1 MKANNKKSNSFK
13 KPLLISLGLHVV
25 LFVALIWGADF
36 TMSEPK
42 PTGQMVQA
50 VVIDP
55 QLVRQQAQQI
65 RQQREAASKK
75 EQERLD
81 KLRRESERLEKNRK
95 AEEENIRKLKEQQ
108 AKDAKAA
115 REAEKRRVE
124 NEKKRKAE
132 QARLEQEKKKA
143 AKAEADRKLKEA
155 ALVKAEKE
163 RKAKEAAIAKAE
175 QERVAKEKAAQE
187 AAEKAR
193 KEKEAAERAEKQR
206 IAKEKEAA
214 AAAEKA
220 RKAKEAAARAEKERK
235 QQEAALND
243 IFAGLE
249 TEATQNSSARQ
260 QFISDEAQR
269 YGAIYTQLIQQNLLL
284 EDSYRGRS
292 CRVNLK
298 LIPTG
303 SNAILGSLS
312 ILDGDSRLCAAT
324 KRAVAQVQ
332 SYPLPKDPN
341 IVKSLKDI
349 NLTVSPE

>member
-1 MKANNKKSNSFK
+1 MKANNKKSNNFRT
-13 KPLLISLGLHVV
+13 PLLISLGLHVI
-25 LFVALIWGADF
+25 LFVALIWGAGF

-42 PTGQMVQA
+42 PTGPMVEA

-75 EQERLD
+75 EQQRLD
-81 KLRRESERLEKNRK
+81 KLRRESERLENNRK

-108 AKDAKAA
+108 AKEAKAA

-124 NEKKRKAE
+124 KQKQRKAE
-132 QARLEQEKKKA
+132 EARLQQEQEKA

-155 ALVKAEKE
+155 ALVKAENE
-163 RKAKEAAIAKAE
+163 RIAKEAAIAKAE
-175 QERVAKEKAAQE
+175 QQRLAKEQAAKE

-193 KEKEAAERAEKQR
+193 KEQEAAERAEQQR

-249 TEATQNSSARQ
+249 TEVSQNSSARQ
-260 QFISDEAQR
+260 QFINDEVQR

-332 SYPLPKDPN
+332 SYPLPNEPD

>member
-1 MKANNKKSNSFK
+1 MKATNKKSNNFRS
-13 KPLLISLGLHVV
+13 PLLISLGLHVI

-108 AKDAKAA
+108 AKEAKAT

-124 NEKKRKAE
+124 KEKQRKVE
-132 QARLEQEKKKA
+132 EARLQQEKKKA

-155 ALVKAEKE
+155 ALVKAENE

-220 RKAKEAAARAEKERK
+220 RKEKEAAARAEKERK

-243 IFAGLE
+243 IFEGLE

-332 SYPLPKDPN
+332 SYPLPKDPD
-341 IVKSLKDI
+341 IVTSLKDI

>member
-1 MKANNKKSNSFK
+1 MKATNKKSNSFR
-13 KPLLISLGLHVV
+13 KPLLISLGLHVI

-108 AKDAKAA
+108 AKEAKAT

-124 NEKKRKAE
+124 KEKQRKAE
-132 QARLEQEKKKA
+132 EARLQQEKKKA

-155 ALVKAEKE
+155 ALVKAENE

-175 QERVAKEKAAQE
+175 QERVAKEQAAKE

-332 SYPLPKDPN
+332 SYPLPKDPD
-341 IVKSLKDI
+341 IVNSLKDI

>member
-1 MKANNKKSNSFK
+1 MKANNKKSNNFK
-13 KPLLISLGLHVV
+13 TPLLISIGLHVI

-55 QLVRQQAQQI
+55 QLVRKQAQQI
-65 RQQREAASKK
+65 RQQREAAGKK

-95 AEEENIRKLKEQQ
+95 AEEENIRKLKEKQ
-108 AKDAKAA
+108 AKEAKAT

-124 NEKKRKAE
+124 KEKQRKVE
-132 QARLEQEKKKA
+132 EARLKTEQKKA

-155 ALVKAEKE
+155 AVVKAEKE
-163 RKAKEAAIAKAE
+163 RKAKEVAIAKAE
-175 QERVAKEKAAQE
+175 QERVAKEKAAKE
-187 AAEKAR
+187 AADKAR

-249 TEATQNSSARQ
+249 TESTQNSSARQ

-332 SYPLPKDPN
+332 SYPLPKDPD

>member
-1 MKANNKKSNSFK
+1 MKATNKKSNSFR
-13 KPLLISLGLHVV
+13 KPLLISLGLHVI

-108 AKDAKAA
+108 AKEAKAT

-124 NEKKRKAE
+124 KEKQRKAE
-132 QARLEQEKKKA
+132 EARLQQEKKKA

-155 ALVKAEKE
+155 ALVKAENE

-175 QERVAKEKAAQE
+175 QERVAKEKAAKE

-332 SYPLPKDPN
+332 SYPLPKDPD
-341 IVKSLKDI
+341 IVNSLKDI

>member
-1 MKANNKKSNSFK
+1 MKATNKKSNSFR
-13 KPLLISLGLHVV
+13 KPLLISLGLHVI

-115 REAEKRRVE
+115 REAEKRRIE
-124 NEKKRKAE
+124 NEKQRKAE
-132 QARLEQEKKKA
+132 EARLQQEQKKA

-155 ALVKAEKE
+155 ALVKAENE

-214 AAAEKA
+214 AAAEEA

-332 SYPLPKDPN
+332 SYPLPKDPD

>member
-1 MKANNKKSNSFK
+1 MKANNKKSNNFRS
-13 KPLLISLGLHVV
+13 PLLISLGLHVI

-95 AEEENIRKLKEQQ
+95 AEEENIRKLKEKQ
-108 AKDAKAA
+108 AKEAKAA
-115 REAEKRRVE
+115 RDAEKRRVE
-124 NEKKRKAE
+124 NEKQRKVE
-132 QARLEQEKKKA
+132 EARLKQEKKKA

-155 ALVKAEKE
+155 AVVKAEKE

-175 QERVAKEKAAQE
+175 QERVAKEKAAKE

-206 IAKEKEAA
+206 IAKEK
-214 AAAEKA
+214 
-220 RKAKEAAARAEKERK
+220 
-235 QQEAALND
+235 EAALND

-260 QFISDEAQR
+260 QFISDEAQH

-303 SNAILGSLS
+303 SNAILGRLS

-332 SYPLPKDPN
+332 SYPLPKDPD
-341 IVKSLKDI
+341 IIKSLKDI

>member
-1 MKANNKKSNSFK
+1 MKATNKKSNNFRS
-13 KPLLISLGLHVV
+13 PLLISLGLHVI

-155 ALVKAEKE
+155 ALVKAENE

-220 RKAKEAAARAEKERK
+220 RKEKEAAARAEKERK

-243 IFAGLE
+243 IFEGLE

-332 SYPLPKDPN
+332 SYPLPKDPD
-341 IVKSLKDI
+341 IVTSLKDI

>member
-1 MKANNKKSNSFK
+1 MKATNKKSNNFRS
-13 KPLLISLGLHVV
+13 PLLISLGLHVI

-108 AKDAKAA
+108 AKEAKAT

-124 NEKKRKAE
+124 KEKQRKVE
-132 QARLEQEKKKA
+132 EARLEQEKKKA

-155 ALVKAEKE
+155 ALVKAENE

-220 RKAKEAAARAEKERK
+220 RKEKEAAARAEKERK

-243 IFAGLE
+243 IFEGLE

-332 SYPLPKDPN
+332 SYPLPKDPD
-341 IVKSLKDI
+341 IVTSLKDI

>member
-220 RKAKEAAARAEKERK
+220 RKANEAAAKAEKERK

-332 SYPLPKDPN
+332 SYPLPKDPD

>member
-1 MKANNKKSNSFK
+1 MKATNKKSNSFR
-13 KPLLISLGLHVV
+13 KPLLISLGLHVI

-115 REAEKRRVE
+115 REAEKRRAE

-132 QARLEQEKKKA
+132 EARLQQEQKKA

-155 ALVKAEKE
+155 ALVKAENE

-332 SYPLPKDPN
+332 SYPLPKDPD

>member
-1 MKANNKKSNSFK
+1 MKATNKKSNSFR
-13 KPLLISLGLHVV
+13 KPLLISLGLHVI

-132 QARLEQEKKKA
+132 EARLQQEQKKA

-155 ALVKAEKE
+155 ALVKAENE

-332 SYPLPKDPN
+332 SYPLPKDPD

>member
-1 MKANNKKSNSFK
+1 MKANNKKSNNFRT
-13 KPLLISLGLHVV
+13 PLLISLGLHVI

-108 AKDAKAA
+108 AKEAKAT

-124 NEKKRKAE
+124 KEKQRQAE
-132 QARLEQEKKKA
+132 EARLQQEQKKA

-155 ALVKAEKE
+155 ALVKAENE
-163 RKAKEAAIAKAE
+163 RKAKEAAAK
-175 QERVAKEKAAQE
+175 
-187 AAEKAR
+187 
-193 KEKEAAERAEKQR
+193 
-206 IAKEKEAA
+206 
-214 AAAEKA
+214 
-220 RKAKEAAARAEKERK
+220 AEKERK

-249 TEATQNSSARQ
+249 TESTQNSSAKQ

-332 SYPLPKDPN
+332 SYPLPKDPD

>member
-1 MKANNKKSNSFK
+1 MKANNKKSNNFK
-13 KPLLISLGLHVV
+13 TPLLISIGLHVI

-42 PTGQMVQA
+42 PTGQIVQA

-55 QLVRQQAQQI
+55 QLVRKQAQQI
-65 RQQREAASKK
+65 RQQREAAGKK

-95 AEEENIRKLKEQQ
+95 AEEENIRKLKEKQ
-108 AKDAKAA
+108 AKEAKAT

-124 NEKKRKAE
+124 KEKQRKVE
-132 QARLEQEKKKA
+132 EARLKTEQKKA

-155 ALVKAEKE
+155 AVVKAEKE
-163 RKAKEAAIAKAE
+163 RKAKEAAVAKAE
-175 QERVAKEKAAQE
+175 QERVAKEKAAKE
-187 AAEKAR
+187 AADKAR

-235 QQEAALND
+235 QQESALND

-249 TEATQNSSARQ
+249 TESTQNSSAKQ

-332 SYPLPKDPN
+332 SYPLPKDPD

>member
-1 MKANNKKSNSFK
+1 MKANNKKSNNFK
-13 KPLLISLGLHVV
+13 TPLLISIGLHVI

-55 QLVRQQAQQI
+55 QLVRKQAQQI
-65 RQQREAASKK
+65 RQQREAAGKK

-95 AEEENIRKLKEQQ
+95 AEEENIRKLKEKQ
-108 AKDAKAA
+108 AKEAKAT

-124 NEKKRKAE
+124 KEKQRKVE
-132 QARLEQEKKKA
+132 EARLKTEQKKA

-155 ALVKAEKE
+155 AVVKAEKE
-163 RKAKEAAIAKAE
+163 RKAKEAAVAKAE
-175 QERVAKEKAAQE
+175 QERVAKEKAAKE
-187 AAEKAR
+187 AADKAR

-249 TEATQNSSARQ
+249 TESTQNSSAKQ

-332 SYPLPKDPN
+332 SYPLPKDPD

-349 NLTVSPE
+349 NLLVSPE

>member
-1 MKANNKKSNSFK
+1 MKATNKKSNSFR
-13 KPLLISLGLHVV
+13 KPLLISLGLHVI

-132 QARLEQEKKKA
+132 EARLQQEQKKA

-155 ALVKAEKE
+155 ALVKAENE
-163 RKAKEAAIAKAE
+163 RKAKEAAIARAE

-193 KEKEAAERAEKQR
+193 
-206 IAKEKEAA
+206 KEKEAA

-332 SYPLPKDPN
+332 SYPLPKDPD

>member
-13 KPLLISLGLHVV
+13 KPLLISLGLHVL

-75 EQERLD
+75 EQDRLD

-155 ALVKAEKE
+155 ALVKAEQE

-260 QFISDEAQR
+260 QFINDEVQH

-332 SYPLPKDPN
+332 SYPLPKDPD

>member
-1 MKANNKKSNSFK
+1 MKATNKKSNSFR
-13 KPLLISLGLHVV
+13 KPLLISLGLHVI

-108 AKDAKAA
+108 AKEAKAT

-124 NEKKRKAE
+124 KEKQRKAE
-132 QARLEQEKKKA
+132 EARLQQEKKKA

-155 ALVKAEKE
+155 ALVKAENE

-175 QERVAKEKAAQE
+175 QERVAKEKAAKE
-187 AAEKAR
+187 AADKAR

-332 SYPLPKDPN
+332 SYPLPKDPD
-341 IVKSLKDI
+341 IVNSLKDI

>member
-13 KPLLISLGLHVV
+13 KPLLISLGLHLV

-155 ALVKAEKE
+155 ALVKAENE

-303 SNAILGSLS
+303 SSAILGSLS

-332 SYPLPKDPN
+332 SYPLPKDPD

>member
-1 MKANNKKSNSFK
+1 MKANNKKSNNFRS
-13 KPLLISLGLHVV
+13 PLLISLGLHVI

-108 AKDAKAA
+108 AKEAKAT

-124 NEKKRKAE
+124 KEKQRKAE
-132 QARLEQEKKKA
+132 EARLQQEQKKA

-155 ALVKAEKE
+155 ALVKAENE

-175 QERVAKEKAAQE
+175 QERVAKEKAAKE
-187 AAEKAR
+187 AADKAR
-193 KEKEAAERAEKQR
+193 KEKEAAELAEKRR

-220 RKAKEAAARAEKERK
+220 RKAKEAAAKAEKERK

-260 QFISDEAQR
+260 QFITDEAQR

-312 ILDGDSRLCAAT
+312 ILDGDSRLCTAT

-332 SYPLPKDPN
+332 SYPLPKDPD
-341 IVKSLKDI
+341 IVNSLKDI

>member
-1 MKANNKKSNSFK
+1 MKANNKKSNNFRS
-13 KPLLISLGLHVV
+13 PLLISLGLHVI

-95 AEEENIRKLKEQQ
+95 AEEENIRKLKEKQ
-108 AKDAKAA
+108 AKEAKAA

-124 NEKKRKAE
+124 NEKQRKVE
-132 QARLEQEKKKA
+132 EARLKQEQKKA

-155 ALVKAEKE
+155 AVVKAEKE
-163 RKAKEAAIAKAE
+163 RKAKEVAIAKAE
-175 QERVAKEKAAQE
+175 QERVAKEKAAKE
-187 AAEKAR
+187 AADKAR

-206 IAKEKEAA
+206 VAKEKEAA

-220 RKAKEAAARAEKERK
+220 RK

-249 TEATQNSSARQ
+249 TESTQNSSARQ

-332 SYPLPKDPN
+332 SYPLPKDPD

>member
-155 ALVKAEKE
+155 ALVKAENE

-303 SNAILGSLS
+303 SNSILGSLS

-332 SYPLPKDPN
+332 SYPLPKDPD

>member
-1 MKANNKKSNSFK
+1 MKANNKKSNNFK
-13 KPLLISLGLHVV
+13 TPLLISIGLHVI

-55 QLVRQQAQQI
+55 QLVRKQAQQI
-65 RQQREAASKK
+65 RQQREAAGKK

-95 AEEENIRKLKEQQ
+95 AEEENIRKLKEKQ
-108 AKDAKAA
+108 AKEAKAT

-124 NEKKRKAE
+124 KEKQRKVE
-132 QARLEQEKKKA
+132 EARLKTEQKKA

-155 ALVKAEKE
+155 AVVKAEKE
-163 RKAKEAAIAKAE
+163 RKAKEAAVAKAE
-175 QERVAKEKAAQE
+175 QERVAKEKAAKE
-187 AAEKAR
+187 AADKAR

-249 TEATQNSSARQ
+249 TESTQNSSAKQ

-332 SYPLPKDPN
+332 SYPLPKDPD

>member
-1 MKANNKKSNSFK
+1 MKANNKKSNNFRS
-13 KPLLISLGLHVV
+13 PLLISLGLHVI

-108 AKDAKAA
+108 AKEAKAT

-124 NEKKRKAE
+124 KEKQRKAE
-132 QARLEQEKKKA
+132 EARLQQEQKKA

-155 ALVKAEKE
+155 ALVKAENE

-175 QERVAKEKAAQE
+175 QERVAKEKATKE
-187 AAEKAR
+187 AADKAR

-220 RKAKEAAARAEKERK
+220 RKAKEAAAKAEKERK

-332 SYPLPKDPN
+332 SYPLPKDPD
-341 IVKSLKDI
+341 IVNSLKDI

>member
-1 MKANNKKSNSFK
+1 MKATNKKSNNFRS
-13 KPLLISLGLHVV
+13 PLLISLGLHVI

-108 AKDAKAA
+108 AKEAKAT

-124 NEKKRKAE
+124 KEKQRKVE
-132 QARLEQEKKKA
+132 EARLQQEKKKA

-155 ALVKAEKE
+155 ALVKAENE

-187 AAEKAR
+187 AADKAR

-220 RKAKEAAARAEKERK
+220 RKEKEAAARAEKERK

-243 IFAGLE
+243 IFEGLE

-260 QFISDEAQR
+260 QFINDEALR

-332 SYPLPKDPN
+332 SYPLPKDPD

>member
-1 MKANNKKSNSFK
+1 MKANNKKSDNFK
-13 KPLLISLGLHVV
+13 TPLLISVGLHVI

-65 RQQREAASKK
+65 RQQREAAGKK

-95 AEEENIRKLKEQQ
+95 AEEENIRKLKEKQ
-108 AKDAKAA
+108 AKEAKAT

-124 NEKKRKAE
+124 KEQQRKVE
-132 QARLEQEKKKA
+132 EARLKTEQKKA

-155 ALVKAEKE
+155 AVVKAEKE
-163 RKAKEAAIAKAE
+163 RKAKEAAVAKAE
-175 QERVAKEKAAQE
+175 QERVAKEKAAKE
-187 AAEKAR
+187 AADKAR

-249 TEATQNSSARQ
+249 TESTQNSSAKQ

-332 SYPLPKDPN
+332 SYPLPKDPD

>member
-1 MKANNKKSNSFK
+1 MKANNKKSNNFRS
-13 KPLLISLGLHVV
+13 PLLISLGLHVI

-95 AEEENIRKLKEQQ
+95 AEEENIRKLKEKQ
-108 AKDAKAA
+108 AKEAKAA

-124 NEKKRKAE
+124 NEKQRKVE
-132 QARLEQEKKKA
+132 EARLKQEQKKA

-155 ALVKAEKE
+155 AVVKAEKE
-163 RKAKEAAIAKAE
+163 RKAKEVAIAKAE
-175 QERVAKEKAAQE
+175 QERVAKEKAA
-187 AAEKAR
+187 
-193 KEKEAAERAEKQR
+193 KEAADKAR
-206 IAKEKEAA
+206 KEKEAA

-220 RKAKEAAARAEKERK
+220 RKAKEAAAKAEKERK

-249 TEATQNSSARQ
+249 TESTQNSSARQ

-332 SYPLPKDPN
+332 SYPLPKDPD

>member
-132 QARLEQEKKKA
+132 RARLEQEKKKA

-155 ALVKAEKE
+155 ALVKAENE

-214 AAAEKA
+214 AATEKA

-332 SYPLPKDPN
+332 SYPLPKDPD

>member
-1 MKANNKKSNSFK
+1 MKANNKKSNNFK
-13 KPLLISLGLHVV
+13 TPLLISIGLHVI

-55 QLVRQQAQQI
+55 QLVRKQAQQI
-65 RQQREAASKK
+65 RQQREAAGKK

-95 AEEENIRKLKEQQ
+95 AEEENIRKLKEKQ
-108 AKDAKAA
+108 AKEAKAT
-115 REAEKRRVE
+115 REAEKRRAEKEKQRKVE
-124 NEKKRKAE
+124 E
-132 QARLEQEKKKA
+132 ARLKTEQKKA

-155 ALVKAEKE
+155 AVVKAEKE
-163 RKAKEAAIAKAE
+163 RKAKEAAVAKAE
-175 QERVAKEKAAQE
+175 QERVAKEKAAKE
-187 AAEKAR
+187 AADKAR

-249 TEATQNSSARQ
+249 TESTQNSSAKQ

-332 SYPLPKDPN
+332 SYPLPKDPD

-349 NLTVSPE
+349 NLLVSPE

>member
-95 AEEENIRKLKEQQ
+95 VEEENIRKLKEQQ

-115 REAEKRRVE
+115 REAERRRVE

-155 ALVKAEKE
+155 ALVKAENE

-220 RKAKEAAARAEKERK
+220 RKEKEAAARAEKERK

-243 IFAGLE
+243 IFEGLE

-332 SYPLPKDPN
+332 SYPLPKDPD
-341 IVKSLKDI
+341 IVTSLKDI

>member
-1 MKANNKKSNSFK
+1 MKATNKKSNNFRS
-13 KPLLISLGLHVV
+13 PLLISLGLHVI

-155 ALVKAEKE
+155 ALVKAENE

-220 RKAKEAAARAEKERK
+220 RKEKEAAARAEKERK
-235 QQEAALND
+235 HQEAALND
-243 IFAGLE
+243 IFEGLE

-332 SYPLPKDPN
+332 SYPLPKDPD
-341 IVKSLKDI
+341 IVTSLKDI

>member
-1 MKANNKKSNSFK
+1 MKATNKKSNSFR
-13 KPLLISLGLHVV
+13 KPLLISLGLHVI

-132 QARLEQEKKKA
+132 EARLQQEQKKA

-155 ALVKAEKE
+155 ALVKAENE

-332 SYPLPKDPN
+332 SYPLPKDPD
-341 IVKSLKDI
+341 IVNSLKDI

>member
-132 QARLEQEKKKA
+132 QVRLEQEKKKA

-155 ALVKAEKE
+155 ALVKAENE

-284 EDSYRGRS
+284 EDSYRSRS

-332 SYPLPKDPN
+332 SYPLPKDPD

>member
-1 MKANNKKSNSFK
+1 MKANNKKSNNFK
-13 KPLLISLGLHVV
+13 TPLLISIGLHVI

-65 RQQREAASKK
+65 RQQREAAGKK

-95 AEEENIRKLKEQQ
+95 AEEENIRKLKEKQ
-108 AKDAKAA
+108 AKEAKAT

-124 NEKKRKAE
+124 KEQQRKVE
-132 QARLEQEKKKA
+132 EARLKTEQKKA

-155 ALVKAEKE
+155 AVVKAEKE
-163 RKAKEAAIAKAE
+163 RKAKEAAVAKAE
-175 QERVAKEKAAQE
+175 QERVAKEKAAKE
-187 AAEKAR
+187 AADKAR

-249 TEATQNSSARQ
+249 TESTQNSSAKQ

-332 SYPLPKDPN
+332 SYPLPKDPD

>member
-1 MKANNKKSNSFK
+1 MKANNKKSNNFK
-13 KPLLISLGLHVV
+13 TPLLISIGLHVI

-55 QLVRQQAQQI
+55 QLVRKQAQQI
-65 RQQREAASKK
+65 RQQREAAGKK

-95 AEEENIRKLKEQQ
+95 AEEENIRKLKEKQ
-108 AKDAKAA
+108 AKEAKAT

-124 NEKKRKAE
+124 KEKQRKVE
-132 QARLEQEKKKA
+132 EARLKTEQKKA

-155 ALVKAEKE
+155 AVVKAEKE
-163 RKAKEAAIAKAE
+163 RKAKEAAVAKAE
-175 QERVAKEKAAQE
+175 QERVAKEKAAKE
-187 AAEKAR
+187 AADKAR

-206 IAKEKEAA
+206 IAKEKEVA

-249 TEATQNSSARQ
+249 TESTQNSSAKQ

-332 SYPLPKDPN
+332 SYPLPKDPD

>member
-1 MKANNKKSNSFK
+1 MKANNKKSNNFRS
-13 KPLLISLGLHVV
+13 PLLISLGLHVI

-108 AKDAKAA
+108 AKEAKAT

-124 NEKKRKAE
+124 KEKQRKAE
-132 QARLEQEKKKA
+132 EARLQQEQKKA

-155 ALVKAEKE
+155 ALVKAENE

-175 QERVAKEKAAQE
+175 QERAAKEKAAKE
-187 AAEKAR
+187 AADKAR

-220 RKAKEAAARAEKERK
+220 RKAKEAAAKAEKERK

-332 SYPLPKDPN
+332 SYPLPKDPD
-341 IVKSLKDI
+341 IVNSLKDI

>member
-42 PTGQMVQA
+42 PTGQVVQA

-155 ALVKAEKE
+155 ALVKAENE

-332 SYPLPKDPN
+332 SYPLPKDPD

>member
-1 MKANNKKSNSFK
+1 MKATNKKSNSFR
-13 KPLLISLGLHVV
+13 KPLLISLGLHVI

-108 AKDAKAA
+108 AKEAKAT

-124 NEKKRKAE
+124 KEKQRQAE
-132 QARLEQEKKKA
+132 EARLQQEKKKA

-155 ALVKAEKE
+155 ALVKAENE

-332 SYPLPKDPN
+332 SYPLPKDPD

>member
-1 MKANNKKSNSFK
+1 MKANNKKSNNFK
-13 KPLLISLGLHVV
+13 TPLLISIGLHVI

-42 PTGQMVQA
+42 PTGQIVQT

-55 QLVRQQAQQI
+55 QLVRKQAQQI
-65 RQQREAASKK
+65 RQQREAAGKK

-95 AEEENIRKLKEQQ
+95 AEEENIRKLKEKQ
-108 AKDAKAA
+108 AKEAKAT

-124 NEKKRKAE
+124 KEKQRKVE
-132 QARLEQEKKKA
+132 EARLKTEQKKA

-155 ALVKAEKE
+155 AVVKAEKE
-163 RKAKEAAIAKAE
+163 RKAKEAAVAKAE
-175 QERVAKEKAAQE
+175 QERVAKEKAAKE
-187 AAEKAR
+187 AADKAR

-249 TEATQNSSARQ
+249 TESTQNSSAKQ

-332 SYPLPKDPN
+332 SYPLPKDPD
-341 IVKSLKDI
+341 IVKSLKNI